1 MQKGLEAVKEYEY
14 QADSERLTRE
24 QRLDDHYAAAF
35 AHFAMMLP
43 SLLSV
48 FVACFVV
55 GFGACI
61 MFTTSIPA
69 LFAFLHIT
77 IIQVVLVT
85 PLLLGFRWHLGKAT
99 SRVSWTMDEYF
110 FVCQSVIGVSQA
122 VSGLGIIAWAWYL
135 PDGPT
140 YTAIHDAYFAA
151 FGLPTITW
159 EFEFFSFSRLLSFS
173 LGNFEMFGTSIV
185 LQLITMCFSLFRR
198 ATGALCLFW
207 W

>member
-1 MQKGLEAVKEYEY
+1 MAPWQGYI
-14 QADSERLTRE
+14 QSEN
-24 QRLDDHYAAAF
+24 
-35 AHFAMMLP
+35 
-43 SLLSV
+43 
-48 FVACFVV
+48 
-55 GFGACI
+55 
-61 MFTTSIPA
+61 
-69 LFAFLHIT
+69 
-77 IIQVVLVT
+77 
-85 PLLLGFRWHLGKAT
+85 
-99 SRVSWTMDEYF
+99 SWTMDEYF
-110 FVCQSVIGVSQA
+110 FVCQSVIGMSQA
-122 VSGLGIIAWAWYL
+122 VSELGIIAWAWYL

-151 FGLPTITW
+151 LGLPTITW